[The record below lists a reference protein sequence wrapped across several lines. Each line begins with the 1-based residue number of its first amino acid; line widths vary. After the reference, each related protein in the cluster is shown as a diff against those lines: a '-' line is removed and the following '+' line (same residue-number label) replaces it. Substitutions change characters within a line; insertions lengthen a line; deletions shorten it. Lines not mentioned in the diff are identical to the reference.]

1 VSESGRSGLARE
13 RAKTVPGDGISWRCR
28 RGLLE
33 LDLLLGGFWT
43 AHRATLHPQEAA
55 AFQRLLGL
63 SDMDIVDRLQGRV
76 PPDDPA
82 MARLVRCL
90 QHFREAP

>member
-1 VSESGRSGLARE
+1 MCDAL
-13 RAKTVPGDGISWRCR
+13 TWRCR

-43 AHRATLHPQEAA
+43 AHRATLHPQEVA
-55 AFQRLLGL
+55 AFEWLLGL

-76 PPDDPA
+76 PAEDPA
-82 MARLVRCL
+82 AAGIIRRL
-90 QHFREAP
+90 QHFREAT